1 MAHSLV
7 VVVGIL
13 VLGVVDKAGVVNDH
27 TGAHAQSVVELSH
40 PATVK
45 LSQIV
50 VDSDH
55 VDTPTGQ
62 SIQIDRGGSN

>member
-13 VLGVVDKAGVVNDH
+13 VLGVVDEAGVVNDH
-27 TGAHAQSVVELSH
+27 AGAHAQGVIELPH

-50 VDSDH
+50 VDGDH
-55 VDTPTGQ
+55 VDASTGQ
-62 SIQIDRGGSN
+62 SIKVDRSGSD